1 MAVTAGK
8 KRSPGSRRVPR
19 PRPGGERPSAR
30 PQQSQGERGAKLQDR
45 WRRFEVELLPG
56 LGPFVRAEL
65 AALPCAVEVEAEGSD
80 RLQIRSDGW
89 EALHGLR
96 RVVAVY
102 RLLTFEVPRPRA
114 LLGDEHMRRLLAAV
128 DEVRRRAP
136 APFTTFRLG
145 AAGSDSAVF
154 ARLVA
159 EFESAT
165 GLRHDPDEGGLLLRV
180 RRGQG
185 GSWQTLIRLT
195 PLPLSARSW
204 RRCNLPGGLNAAA
217 AVAMLD
223 LLALRPDDR
232 YLNPM
237 CGSGTLLVEA
247 PPVAEAIG
255 CDLAPRALACAEANL
270 AAAGRQGVALEL
282 GDATALPWEGGNFD
296 AVAAD
301 LPWGDAVG
309 SHGGNAE
316 LYPAF
321 LTEMARLCGPGARLV
336 LLTHELA
343 LFTKVVAGQGAWR
356 VRQRLQIYHG
366 GHHPEMV
373 LLVRQRSH
381 R

>member
-1 MAVTAGK
+1 MAVAIAGGSPSPGAASNA
-8 KRSPGSRRVPR
+8 RSGSRRPADKPPR
-19 PRPGGERPSAR
+19 P
-30 PQQSQGERGAKLQDR
+30 QGERRNTLQDR

-56 LGPFVRAEL
+56 LGPFVRTEL
-65 AALPCAVEVEAEGSD
+65 AALPCGVEVEAEGSD

-96 RVVAVY
+96 RAVAVY
-102 RLLTFEVPRPRA
+102 RLLNFEVPRPRA
-114 LLGDEHMRRLLAAV
+114 LLGDEHLRRLLAAV

-136 APFTTFRLG
+136 APFATFRLG

-154 ARLVA
+154 ARLAA

-165 GLRHDPDEGGLLLRV
+165 GLRHDPDEGGLLLRI

-195 PLPLSARSW
+195 PRPLSARSW

-217 AVAMLD
+217 GVAMLD
-223 LLALRPDDR
+223 LLQLRPVDR

-237 CGSGTLLVEA
+237 VGSGTLLVEA
-247 PPVAEAIG
+247 PPVAEAVG
-255 CDLAPRALACAEANL
+255 YDLAPRALACARANL
-270 AAAGRQGVALEL
+270 AAAGRKGVTLEL
-282 GDATALPWEGGNFD
+282 GDATALPLEGGRFD

-309 SHGGNAE
+309 SHRSNAE

-321 LTEMARLCGPGARLV
+321 LTEMARLCAPGARMV

-343 LFTKVVAGQGAWR
+343 LFAGVVEGQGAWR
-356 VRQRLQIYHG
+356 VRRRLQIYHG

-373 LLVRQRSH
+373 LLVRQRS
-381 R
+381 RR